1 MLYQENH
8 DETRYIV
15 ECGDEAAF
23 ASAGALF
30 TLPGVPM
37 LYGGQEIGQRGRRDA
52 LAWDH
57 ARDEVRD
64 HYERLI
70 ETRAETPALDFR
82 GGVDRVDYEASS
94 DRVTA
99 FRREGNGQSVVVV
112 LNFGEDAA
120 HVDVDAD
127 VDATNLV
134 DGERVVDDGTATVDS
149 VAVLE
154 ER

>member
-37 LYGGQEIGQRGRRDA
+37 LYGGQELGQRGRRDA

-57 ARDEVRD
+57 AREEIQE
-64 HYERLI
+64 HYTHLI
-70 ETRAETPALDFR
+70 EMRSETPALDFR
-82 GGVDRVDYEASS
+82 GGIDRVDYEADS
-94 DRVTA
+94 DQVTV
-99 FRREGNGQSVVVV
+99 FRREAKGQSVVVA
-112 LNFGEDAA
+112 LNFGDAPEY
-120 HVDVDAD
+120 VDIDAD
-127 VDATNLV
+127 VDGTNLISG
-134 DGERVVDDGTATVDS
+134 DNVVDEGTVEVES

>member
-37 LYGGQEIGQRGRRDA
+37 LYAGQEIGQRGRRDA
-52 LAWDH
+52 IAWDH
-57 ARDEVRD
+57 AREEVRE
-64 HYERLI
+64 HYEHLI
-70 ETRAETPALDFR
+70 ETRTETPALDFR
-82 GGVDRVDYEASS
+82 GGIGRLDYEAASEK
-94 DRVTA
+94 VTA
-99 FRREGNGQSVVVV
+99 FRREAKGQSVVVV
-112 LNFGEDAA
+112 LNFGDSPQRVEL
-120 HVDVDAD
+120 DAD
-127 VDATNLV
+127 VDGTNLV
-134 DGERVVDDGTATVDS
+134 NGDS
-149 VAVLE
+149 VLADGAVEVESVVVLE